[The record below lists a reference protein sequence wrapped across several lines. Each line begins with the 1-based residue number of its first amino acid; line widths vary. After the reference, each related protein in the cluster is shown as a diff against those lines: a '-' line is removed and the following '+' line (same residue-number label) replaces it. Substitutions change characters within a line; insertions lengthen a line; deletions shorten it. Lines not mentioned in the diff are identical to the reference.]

1 MKDRLCLLFCDYFQE
16 EVERLLATAQYK
28 DIKLVFYSADCDKIQ
43 QSPTVLELINQQAK
57 IDSVVVFAGSCLKA
71 RLKEFENIN
80 FQVEPLDVC
89 FELLLPP
96 AILEKAL
103 AEGAHLFTNGMLK
116 QWQQINQRW
125 GFEDKARKDFFTE
138 GAHKLVLITH
148 PQIAADETLMSEI
161 ASQLDL
167 PWEKLEVSLDHLA
180 ARVFAVING
189 WHGKVIAD
197 KKRQLADYAMVND
210 LIAQIS
216 SLQTEQQ
223 VIEQVF
229 ELFHIFCG
237 PARVCYLPV
246 INDQPA
252 GDLVVKTFVSDRVDD
267 ERLCCLLEAKKS
279 YALDEQQAS
288 FQILVKHNE
297 EKVGVLGVYGVAF
310 PKYLNHYLNLAR
322 NIAPVIAL
330 AISNART
337 YQIQVSTQVHIRQL
351 NSDLEN
357 QLDTV
362 NALNHEL
369 ESFTYTV
376 SHDLREPLAIMEQ
389 FIQILRR
396 DYSVKLDERGNNVL
410 NRIVNNSKR
419 MAELID
425 DLLRLSRLT
434 RAELQPQ
441 TVSISQ
447 IAQELARDLQQTDSM
462 RQAEFEI
469 ADDLTAQADP
479 SLLRVVLENLL
490 GNAWKYSRYQE
501 LTKIV
506 IDQQREGNKVV
517 FRIQD
522 NGAGFDMAHAE
533 FLFAP
538 FRRLHTAEQF
548 PGTGIGLATVQRI
561 IQRHGGKIWATAAP
575 NQGACFYFTLPPF
588 V

>member
-1 MKDRLCLLFCDYFQE
+1 
-16 EVERLLATAQYK
+16 
-28 DIKLVFYSADCDKIQ
+28 
-43 QSPTVLELINQQAK
+43 
-57 IDSVVVFAGSCLKA
+57 
-71 RLKEFENIN
+71 
-80 FQVEPLDVC
+80 
-89 FELLLPP
+89 
-96 AILEKAL
+96 
-103 AEGAHLFTNGMLK
+103 
-116 QWQQINQRW
+116 
-125 GFEDKARKDFFTE
+125 
-138 GAHKLVLITH
+138 
-148 PQIAADETLMSEI
+148 
-161 ASQLDL
+161 
-167 PWEKLEVSLDHLA
+167 
-180 ARVFAVING
+180 
-189 WHGKVIAD
+189 
-197 KKRQLADYAMVND
+197 
-210 LIAQIS
+210 
-216 SLQTEQQ
+216 
-223 VIEQVF
+223 
-229 ELFHIFCG
+229 
-237 PARVCYLPV
+237 
-246 INDQPA
+246 
-252 GDLVVKTFVSDRVDD
+252 
-267 ERLCCLLEAKKS
+267 
-279 YALDEQQAS
+279 
-288 FQILVKHNE
+288 
-297 EKVGVLGVYGVAF
+297 
-310 PKYLNHYLNLAR
+310 
-322 NIAPVIAL
+322 
-330 AISNART
+330 
-337 YQIQVSTQVHIRQL
+337 
-351 NSDLEN
+351 
-357 QLDTV
+357 
-362 NALNHEL
+362 
-369 ESFTYTV
+369 
-376 SHDLREPLAIMEQ
+376 
-389 FIQILRR
+389 
-396 DYSVKLDERGNNVL
+396 VKLDERGNNVL